1 MEPQASASMAWGSAF
16 SLAWLPTM
24 LLRLENAVQ
33 IEMGVNYASDKTK
46 EKEISVEITKKEA
59 TRSNLAKLGNMRI

>member
-1 MEPQASASMAWGSAF
+1 MFSVELQASASMARGSTS

-24 LLRLENAVQ
+24 LLRLENALQ

-46 EKEISVEITKKEA
+46 EEEVSVENHKE
-59 TRSNLAKLGNMRI
+59 RSNQK